1 VETTRSGSIQGI
13 LIELIFL
20 AVLVWCCVG
29 VFKRNDESSSLFFV
43 SAVKPIASHLLGLL
57 VMSAI
62 GDVLLELLVKQ

>member
-1 VETTRSGSIQGI
+1 VKTTRSGSIQGI
-13 LIELIFL
+13 LIDFFL